1 MERLVY
7 IDILKGIA
15 IILVVMGHMFVPYT
29 DYLDSTVNQ
38 MIYSVHMPLFIF
50 LSGFVFHLS
59 QGKHSVRIT
68 IVKRVL
74 SLLLPFFCFSAVYC
88 FANDISYSDMLLKN
102 EIHNGYWFTLVLFEI
117 ILISIMIEMLTK
129 RIQGGVQ
136 NGKVVIDLILNA
148 VLILLL
154 IIIAKVELI
163 PEPYKTLFSTDKV
176 AKFYMFFQ
184 MGKFIKTYPIFSSLF
199 KKQWVYSFSLLAYFF
214 LFTKFGYDLQGVNA
228 MSYMLS
234 ACGIVVLT
242 NMVEKNQMHLNTH
255 GILASLGKNSLEIY
269 LVHFF
274 VLSLIPKVVIDSC
287 GSVYLQLFI
296 LFLLSVIC
304 IIVSLIMAQFIH
316 SSNVLDFLLFG
327 KGPYLKKLISKIK

>member
-29 DYLDSTVNQ
+29 NYLDSTVNQ

-59 QGKHSVRIT
+59 QGKHSIRIT
-68 IVKRVL
+68 IMKRIL

-102 EIHNGYWFTLVLFEI
+102 EMHNGYWFTLVLFEI
-117 ILISIMIEMLTK
+117 ILISIVIEMLTK
-129 RIQGGVQ
+129 RIRGGQ
-136 NGKVVIDLILNA
+136 NGKVAVDLILNV
-148 VLILLL
+148 VLILILL
-154 IIIAKVELI
+154 IIAKIELI

-184 MGKFIKTYPIFSSLF
+184 MGKFVNTYSMFGSLF
-199 KKQWVYSFSLLAYFF
+199 KKQWVYTFCMVTYFF

-228 MSYMLS
+228 MSFILPV
-234 ACGIVVLT
+234 CGIIVLT
-242 NMVEKNQMHLNTH
+242 NMVEKNQMQLNSH
-255 GILASLGKNSLEIY
+255 GILASIGKNSLEIY
-269 LVHFF
+269 LVHFL
-274 VLSLIPKVVIDSC
+274 VLSLIPKEIVDSC
-287 GSVYLQLFI
+287 GSVYLQLFV
-296 LFLLSVIC
+296 LLLLSVIC
-304 IIVSLIMAQFIH
+304 IIVSLAIAKFIH
-316 SSNVLDFLLFG
+316 GSDILNFLLFG
-327 KGPYLKKLISKIK
+327 KGPYLKKIISKMK

>member
-68 IVKRVL
+68 IMKRIL

-102 EIHNGYWFTLVLFEI
+102 EMHNGYWFTLVLFEI
-117 ILISIMIEMLTK
+117 ILISIVIEILTK
-129 RIQGGVQ
+129 RIRGGQ
-136 NGKVVIDLILNA
+136 NGKVAVDLILNV
-148 VLILLL
+148 VLILILL
-154 IIIAKVELI
+154 IIAKIELI

-184 MGKFIKTYPIFSSLF
+184 MGKFVNTYSMFGSLF
-199 KKQWVYSFSLLAYFF
+199 KKQWVYTFCMVAYFF

-228 MSYMLS
+228 MSFILPV
-234 ACGIVVLT
+234 CGIIVLT
-242 NMVEKNQMHLNTH
+242 NMVEKNQMQLNSH
-255 GILASLGKNSLEIY
+255 GILASIGKNSLEIY
-269 LVHFF
+269 LVHFL
-274 VLSLIPKVVIDSC
+274 VLSLIPKEIVDSC
-287 GSVYLQLFI
+287 GSVYLQLFV
-296 LFLLSVIC
+296 LLLLSVVC
-304 IIVSLIMAQFIH
+304 IMVSLAMAKFIH
-316 SSNVLDFLLFG
+316 GSNPLAE
-327 KGPYLKKLISKIK
+327 LI

>member
-68 IVKRVL
+68 IMKRIL
-74 SLLLPFFCFSAVYC
+74 SLLLPFFCLSAVYC

-102 EIHNGYWFTLVLFEI
+102 EMHNGYWFTLVLFEI
-117 ILISIMIEMLTK
+117 ILISIVIEMLTK
-129 RIQGGVQ
+129 RIRGGQ
-136 NGKVVIDLILNA
+136 NGKVAVDLILN
-148 VLILLL
+148 VGLILILL
-154 IIIAKVELI
+154 IIAKIELI

-184 MGKFIKTYPIFSSLF
+184 MGKFVNTYSMFGSLF
-199 KKQWVYSFSLLAYFF
+199 KKQWVYTFCMVAYFF

-228 MSYMLS
+228 MSFILPV
-234 ACGIVVLT
+234 CGIIVLT
-242 NMVEKNQMHLNTH
+242 NMVEKNQMLLNYH
-255 GILASLGKNSLEIY
+255 GVLASIGKNSLEIY
-269 LVHFF
+269 LVHFLF
-274 VLSLIPKVVIDSC
+274 LSLIPKEIIDSC
-287 GSVYLQLFI
+287 GSVYLQLFV
-296 LFLLSVIC
+296 LLLLSVVC
-304 IIVSLIMAQFIH
+304 IMVSLATAKFIH
-316 SSNVLDFLLFG
+316 GSNILDFLLFG
-327 KGPYLKKLISKIK
+327 KGPYLKNIISKMK

>member
-1 MERLVY
+1 
-7 IDILKGIA
+7 
-15 IILVVMGHMFVPYT
+15 
-29 DYLDSTVNQ
+29 
-38 MIYSVHMPLFIF
+38 
-50 LSGFVFHLS
+50 
-59 QGKHSVRIT
+59 
-68 IVKRVL
+68 
-74 SLLLPFFCFSAVYC
+74 
-88 FANDISYSDMLLKN
+88 
-102 EIHNGYWFTLVLFEI
+102 
-117 ILISIMIEMLTK
+117 
-129 RIQGGVQ
+129 
-136 NGKVVIDLILNA
+136 
-148 VLILLL
+148 
-154 IIIAKVELI
+154 
-163 PEPYKTLFSTDKV
+163 
-176 AKFYMFFQ
+176 

-228 MSYMLS
+228 MSYVLS
-234 ACGIVVLT
+234 VCGIVVLS

-274 VLSLIPKVVIDSC
+274 VLSLIPKEVIDSY

-296 LFLLSVIC
+296 LFLLSVVC

>member
-68 IVKRVL
+68 IMKRIL

-102 EIHNGYWFTLVLFEI
+102 EMHNGYWFTLVLFEI

-129 RIQGGVQ
+129 RIRGRLSE
-136 NGKVVIDLILNA
+136 NLIREAN
-148 VLILLL
+148 
-154 IIIAKVELI
+154 
-163 PEPYKTLFSTDKV
+163 
-176 AKFYMFFQ
+176 
-184 MGKFIKTYPIFSSLF
+184 
-199 KKQWVYSFSLLAYFF
+199 
-214 LFTKFGYDLQGVNA
+214 N
-228 MSYMLS
+228 
-234 ACGIVVLT
+234 
-242 NMVEKNQMHLNTH
+242 
-255 GILASLGKNSLEIY
+255 
-269 LVHFF
+269 
-274 VLSLIPKVVIDSC
+274 
-287 GSVYLQLFI
+287 
-296 LFLLSVIC
+296 
-304 IIVSLIMAQFIH
+304 
-316 SSNVLDFLLFG
+316 
-327 KGPYLKKLISKIK
+327 

>member
-68 IVKRVL
+68 IMKRIL

-102 EIHNGYWFTLVLFEI
+102 EMHNGYWFTLVLFEI
-117 ILISIMIEMLTK
+117 ILISIGIEMLTK
-129 RIQGGVQ
+129 RIRRGQ
-136 NGKVVIDLILNA
+136 NGKVAVDLILNV
-148 VLILLL
+148 VLILILL
-154 IIIAKVELI
+154 IIAKIELI

-184 MGKFIKTYPIFSSLF
+184 MGKFVNTYSMFGSLF
-199 KKQWVYSFSLLAYFF
+199 KKQWLYTFCMVAYFF

-228 MSYMLS
+228 MSFILPV
-234 ACGIVVLT
+234 CGIIVLT
-242 NMVEKNQMHLNTH
+242 NMVEKNQMQLNSH
-255 GILASLGKNSLEIY
+255 GILASIVEIY
-269 LVHFF
+269 LVHFL
-274 VLSLIPKVVIDSC
+274 VLSLIPKEIVDSC
-287 GSVYLQLFI
+287 GSVYLQLFV
-296 LFLLSVIC
+296 LLLLSVVC
-304 IIVSLIMAQFIH
+304 IMVSLAMAKFIH
-316 SSNVLDFLLFG
+316 GSNILDFLLFG
-327 KGPYLKKLISKIK
+327 KGPYLKNIISKMK